1 MFYSNLPFV
10 QHQSPIGEITVPG
23 NLPLSKWMTSPADFQ
38 PAVVWEE
45 DGVPLSVFQY
55 GPNSKSTRYKMYN
68 KGIVP
73 RFSGASLMDVTTPD
87 KMQEQVVKQV
97 ARGFYP
103 PVDGVDM
110 EAQAKQESYA
120 REQFDVSGLVKQR
133 QAQMQQLLAR
143 EN

>member
-10 QHQSPIGEITVPG
+10 QHQSPIGEVTLPG

-55 GPNSKSTRYKMYN
+55 GPTSKSPRYKMYN

-73 RFSGASLMDVTTPD
+73 RFSGPSLMDITTPN

-110 EAQAKQESYA
+110 EAQAKQESYVK
-120 REQFDVSGLVKQR
+120 EQFNIDLIKEK
-133 QAQMQQLLAR
+133 QAQMEQLLAR
-143 EN
+143 GG

>member
-10 QHQSPIGEITVPG
+10 QHQSPIGEITLPG

-45 DGVPLSVFQY
+45 DAVPLSVFQY

-73 RFSGASLMDVTTPD
+73 RFSGPSLMDITTPN

-110 EAQAKQESYA
+110 EAQAKQESYVK
-120 REQFDVSGLVKQR
+120 EQFNIDLIKEK
-133 QAQMQQLLAR
+133 QAQMEQLLAR
-143 EN
+143 GG